1 MGLIHLVVSTLS
13 GKIIP
18 IVIEEE
24 GATIQKVK
32 EALTK
37 AEGINIKY
45 QCLSIGGKICM
56 NKESIK
62 HYGIRNNTRLNVAFP
77 IREGSFNPE
86 DWRWGVNPRPIG
98 DELRAIQRRN
108 NPKP

>member
-1 MGLIHLVVSTLS
+1 M
-13 GKIIP
+13 
-18 IVIEEE
+18 IEEE

-32 EALTK
+32 EALYNV
-37 AEGINIKY
+37 AGMDIKC
-45 QCLSIGGKICM
+45 QSLLIEGKICM

-86 DWRWGVNPRPIG
+86 DWRWGVNPRPVG
-98 DELRAIQRRN
+98 DELRAMQWRN